1 MISCKLKADPV
12 WLPHALIHSLSVQG
26 FTMKRQENPNRLSTP
41 ADDSTDSGH
50 LFEDEA
56 FEILDLIRFKTDS
69 SLRFLFLDNTF
80 EALSGFAASEFLDYS
95 RGLFDIVLADDRDIV
110 KDALTLT
117 SPKSGYFSAQFR
129 IVSKTGTTKWIWM
142 RGPRRDAG
150 HGTGYYIQGVLSDI
164 SVQKEL
170 EQALHAERE
179 FFRTF
184 TDTLDDGICIIS
196 DDCTIRHM
204 NRSLIGITGNHVGE
218 VCYKA
223 LFNREGC
230 CVLPEGTEEEQHHS
244 CGFREHSALP
254 DSRRTFQVRS
264 LPMATSSGFKGRVGQ
279 FRDISRLKKTEHK
292 FREFAVRVRA
302 IARAANMADLGIF
315 ILVDQDDWD
324 ARIRFVNHAFSRI
337 TGYTNDELLN
347 MSIFQIIHSDDL
359 EKARSRYRRRLQGER
374 MSDTYEIKLTRKDQL
389 HITVFF
395 MGALSI
401 YHGKTATVG
410 FVRDITLRKQLQESL
425 TLSQRLASIG
435 KLSAEIA
442 HEINNPLTSV
452 LTFNK
457 LIEKIIQQ
465 QPFPVERIP
474 ELQEYVRF
482 VNNEAGRCADIAR
495 NLLNF
500 SRTAEIRI
508 KENNLHEIL
517 SKTIDILRHRAE
529 MNNITINTRYSL
541 DVPPVH
547 CDFSRIQQAFMN
559 ILWNAIEA
567 MPHGGVLSISTEYA
581 SDCRHIC
588 KSGKNMIQVT
598 ISDTGIGIPKEN
610 LDRIFEPFFSTKK
623 EKSGV
628 GLGLSVAYGIIR
640 KHNGQ
645 IQVQSEAGIGTSFTI
660 RLPSDI
666 CTTCTFT
673 DC

>member
-1 MISCKLKADPV
+1 MKKL
-12 WLPHALIHSLSVQG
+12 
-26 FTMKRQENPNRLSTP
+26 ENPNRLSESI
-41 ADDSTDSGH
+41 ATDSPYSDYS
-50 LFEDEA
+50 FDET
-56 FEILDLIRFKTDS
+56 FEIRDLVRFKIDS
-69 SLRFLFLDNTF
+69 SLRFLSLDKTF
-80 EALSGFAASEFLDYS
+80 EPLTGFSAREFIDNSPGLLSIVYTPDDEIVQNALAGTRQKE
-95 RGLFDIVLADDRDIV
+95 
-110 KDALTLT
+110 
-117 SPKSGYFSAQFR
+117 GYFSAQFR
-129 IVSKTGTTKWIWM
+129 IVAKTGVLKWIWM
-142 RGPRRDAG
+142 RGPRLI
-150 HGTGYYIQGVLSDI
+150 TGETDRFFIQGVLSDI

-170 EQALHAERE
+170 EQSLQAERE
-179 FFRTF
+179 FFQAF
-184 TDTLDDGICIIS
+184 TDTLDDGICVIS
-196 DDCTIRHM
+196 NDCTIKHM
-204 NRSLIGITGNHVGE
+204 NRSLTGITGNHVGE

-230 CVLPEGTEEEQHHS
+230 CVLPEGNEYEQHHS
-244 CGFREHSALP
+244 CGFREHSPLP
-254 DSRRTFQVRS
+254 GSRKVFQVRS
-264 LPMATSSGFKGRVGQ
+264 LPIATSSGFKGRVGQ

-315 ILVDQDDWD
+315 ILVDHDNWEG
-324 ARIRFVNHAFSRI
+324 RFRFANQAFCRI
-337 TGYTNDELLN
+337 TGYTSEELLD
-347 MSIFQIIHSDDL
+347 MTIFQIIHSDDL
-359 EKARSRYRRRLQGER
+359 NVALERYRRRLQGER
-374 MSDTYEIKLTRKDQL
+374 MGDTYEIKLIRKDQVL
-389 HITVFF
+389 ITVFF

-401 YHGKTATVG
+401 HHGKTATVG

-457 LIEKIIQQ
+457 LIEKITQQ

-474 ELQEYVRF
+474 ELQDYVRF
-482 VNNEAGRCADIAR
+482 VNSEAGRCADIAR

-500 SRTAEIRI
+500 SRTAEMRI
-508 KENNLHEIL
+508 KEHDLHEIL
-517 SKTIDILRHRAE
+517 AKTIDILRHRAE
-529 MNNITINTRYSL
+529 MNNITIKTYYS
-541 DVPPVH
+541 PETPTVH

-567 MPHGGVLSISTEYA
+567 MPDGGVLTVSTDYD
-581 SDCRHIC
+581 SQSQCRHLC
-588 KSGKNMIQVT
+588 KSGKNMVQVT
-598 ISDTGIGIPKEN
+598 IIDTGVGIPKEN
-610 LDRIFEPFFSTKK
+610 MDRIFEPFFSTKK

-645 IQVQSEAGIGTSFTI
+645 IQVQSEAGNGTCFI
-660 RLPSDI
+660 IQLPSDI